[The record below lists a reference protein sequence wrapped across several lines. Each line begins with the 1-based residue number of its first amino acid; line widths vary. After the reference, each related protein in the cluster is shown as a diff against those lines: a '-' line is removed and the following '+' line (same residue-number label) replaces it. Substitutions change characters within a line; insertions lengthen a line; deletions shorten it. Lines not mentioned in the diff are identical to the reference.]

1 MHTKRILF
9 IGAGRMAQAMI
20 SGMIEDMTSSLNR
33 GKPRDHVE
41 WNITVSNRAN
51 AERLAEVQQ
60 RFGVHTT
67 ADWQD
72 KAANADVIVLAI
84 PPGEHPNTLAELAT
98 IVQNPF
104 IITVAGGIGIS
115 PLEKALPAGTPVAWV
130 MPNTAASI
138 GQSMTL
144 FTCGTSTTQAHRD
157 MLGCILQG
165 IGPVQ
170 ECTEQQIHDL
180 TAITGSAPAFLYR
193 MAQEMNSLAVGFGMS
208 EASARNLVAQM
219 FYGSACMLNSMEDPA
234 ILEDEVTSPGGS
246 TAAGIQVLE
255 ASNFANLVRE
265 AVLATN
271 RRAAEL
277 TAGIRFHGK

>member
-1 MHTKRILF
+1 MQTKRILF

-20 SGMIEDMTSSLNR
+20 SGMIEHMPDGQNR
-33 GKPRDHVE
+33 DKAHDHVE
-41 WNITVSNRAN
+41 WNITVSNRSN

-60 RFGVHTT
+60 RLGVKTT
-67 ADWQD
+67 ANWIDE
-72 KAANADVIVLAI
+72 AANADVIVLAV
-84 PPGEHPNTLAELAT
+84 PPGEHPNTLAELAP
-98 IVQNPF
+98 IVQDPL

-138 GQSMTL
+138 GQSITL
-144 FTCGTSTTQAHRD
+144 FTCGTSTTPAHRD
-157 MLGCILQG
+157 MLAYILQG
-165 IGPVQ
+165 IGPHQ

-193 MAQEMNSLAVGFGMS
+193 MAREMKNLSVEYGMD
-208 EASARNLVAQM
+208 EASARKLVAQM
-219 FYGSACMLNSMEDPA
+219 FYGSACMLRSMEDPA
-234 ILEDEVTSPGGS
+234 VLEDAVTSPGGS
-246 TAAGIQVLE
+246 TAAGIEVLVE
-255 ASNFANLVRE
+255 SDFANMVRD

-277 TAGIRFHGK
+277 TAGIRFG